1 MHDQADQLRRLV
13 REAVDLRGEL
23 APGGPLIA
31 VSSAHRHLGASTIAC
46 GLACELASLGKQVT
60 LVDANFA
67 APRLAAMLDVEPPGT
82 LADVLA
88 GARRAIEVLA
98 PVNDSLRLLAA
109 EPADGDVELNADA
122 FARLHGE
129 LVAVAR
135 QCDALVIDAGAGM
148 NPWIDRLWQ
157 LASHVLLVA
166 TPAPASVVDA
176 YAAVKLSRH
185 DRLAG
190 KLQLLVTRCDA
201 SADAARIHAGFSDT
215 CQRFLGQTVKPP
227 AVLPAFGEAPDANF
241 QRSLRLLAADLACDF
256 RALASRLPR
265 RTASNSA
272 NRLSHSQSVSIDAA
286 AACRACPGFEADP
299 TPPPTPSLRWGL
311 LPD

>member
-13 REAVDLRGEL
+13 REAVELRGEL
-23 APGGPLIA
+23 APGAPLIV
-31 VSSAHRHLGASTIAC
+31 VSGAQRHLGASTIAC
-46 GLACELASLGKQVT
+46 GLARELTSLGKQIT
-60 LVDANFA
+60 LVDASFA
-67 APRLAAMLDVEPPGT
+67 APRLAAMLAVEAPGS

-88 GARRAIEVLA
+88 GSRRAIEVLTPA
-98 PVNDSLRLLAA
+98 GENLRLLAA
-109 EPADGDVELNADA
+109 APGHANVELSADA

-148 NPWIDRLWQ
+148 NPWVDRLWQ

-166 TPAPASVVDA
+166 APASASVVDA

-190 KLQLLVTRCDA
+190 KLQLVMARCDA
-201 SADAARIHAGFSDT
+201 AADAARIHAGFSDT
-215 CQRFLGQTVKPP
+215 CERFLGQSVKPP
-227 AVLPAFGEAPDANF
+227 AVLPAFGDTPDANF

-256 RALASRLPR
+256 RVLAARLPR
-265 RTASNSA
+265 RHPGNAASRVPLAQTFVSNSA
-272 NRLSHSQSVSIDAA
+272 LAPGASR
-286 AACRACPGFEADP
+286 GFEADP
-299 TPPPTPSLRWGL
+299 TPSPTPSSRWGL
-311 LPD
+311 LPE